1 MDTIFDTP
9 HLKAFTAAA
18 AFGALVASTSLAT
31 AQGAAV
37 DADGDGMVSFTELL
51 IVMPSLSEAEF
62 MALDADGDTL
72 LNSEEIEAAQ
82 EAGLLP
88 VE

>member
-1 MDTIFDTP
+1 MNTTFNKP

-31 AQGAAV
+31 AQAAAV

-51 IVMPSLSEAEF
+51 VVMPSLSEAEF

-72 LNSEEIEAAQ
+72 LNGAEIETAQ

>member
-1 MDTIFDTP
+1 MDMTFDTAR
-9 HLKAFTAAA
+9 LKAFTVAS

-31 AQGAAV
+31 AQAAAV

-51 IVMPSLSEAEF
+51 VVMPSLSEAEF

-72 LNSEEIEAAQ
+72 LNGAEIETAQ
-82 EAGLLP
+82 AAGLLP